1 MIAIILFTNFTGGMM
16 NLKKI
21 QWILR
26 TVEWKNLIN
35 FLLAAKNLKQKKTET
50 QLKKER
56 IIKNVD
62 ELHKNYYN
70 AYKSDFDNDYDEL
83 TEDKKKK
90 FNYKRFELDDII
102 STKSDKLKLPKW
114 VKVSEKRFNE
124 ILSTITEAKN
134 NQLKTDVDGE
144 EITPDKAKNLLE
156 DIGSGK
162 LNKREFKEKYNDVI
176 NDLEKVSN
184 K

>member
-1 MIAIILFTNFTGGMM
+1 MG
-16 NLKKI
+16 K
-21 QWILR
+21 
-26 TVEWKNLIN
+26 
-35 FLLAAKNLKQKKTET
+35 
-50 QLKKER
+50 
-56 IIKNVD
+56 
-62 ELHKNYYN
+62 
-70 AYKSDFDNDYDEL
+70 
-83 TEDKKKK
+83 
-90 FNYKRFELDDII
+90 
-102 STKSDKLKLPKW
+102 
-114 VKVSEKRFNE
+114 KVSEKRFNE
-124 ILSTITEAKN
+124 IVSTITEAKN